1 MTIKKISPGEKLI
14 LDPIAAVK
22 RRIFLVAT
30 PLGILIMLFVWV
42 TGLRQGDISRLNTF
56 ILPLLASL
64 FLTLVLLL
72 WSDIIPLRTFELIVY
87 ASVVAYAL
95 CDFASVIVTT
105 ILTNGTFNTSLILWL
120 PFVYILGFL
129 ILSTNRALWLSAL
142 FLLSTFLLGATA
154 CLYFLANGLAVKNI
168 DLLVE
173 VYAASAF
180 YIAVLYLVA
189 RIKERYT
196 SELAVAD
203 DMSKLAMTDSVTQLN
218 NRRLLNLYLKE
229 EVNRAERHNQPL
241 SVLLFDL
248 DLFKRINDTY
258 GHNAG
263 DEVLHEVA
271 QLLRLIV
278 RTSDPFGRW
287 GGDEFLCLATNTTG
301 EKAVELAE
309 RLRDA
314 VQQHNFGMAG
324 KVTASFGVTSYQKG
338 DKPET
343 LIRRADLGL
352 YKAKAGGRNRVEAV
366 RAGIT
371 LPLFEGEKPYPVPQ
385 DNPGQAGKP
394 ETPEKTR
401 Q

>member
-1 MTIKKISPGEKLI
+1 MTIKKISPGEKLL

-22 RRIFLVAT
+22 RKIFLVAT

-42 TGLRQGDISRLNTF
+42 TSLRQGDISRLNTF

-105 ILTNGTFNTSLILWL
+105 ILTNGTFNKSLILWL

-263 DEVLHEVA
+263 DEVLHGVA
-271 QLLRLIV
+271 QLLRQIV

-385 DNPGQAGKP
+385 DNPGQADNPK
-394 ETPEKTR
+394 TPEKTSR
-401 Q
+401 

>member
-1 MTIKKISPGEKLI
+1 MTINKISPGGKPS
-14 LDPIAAVK
+14 LDPIEAVK
-22 RRIFLVAT
+22 RRIFLAAT

-42 TGLRQGDISRLNTF
+42 TGMRQGDISRLNTF
-56 ILPLLASL
+56 FLPLLATL
-64 FLTLVLLL
+64 FLTLVLLF
-72 WSDIIPLRTFELIVY
+72 WSDVIPLRTFELIVY
-87 ASVVAYAL
+87 ASVLAYAL
-95 CDFASVIVTT
+95 CDFASVIFRT
-105 ILTNGTFNTSLILWL
+105 IRTNGTFNTSLILWL

-142 FLLSTFLLGATA
+142 FFLTTLLLGAVA
-154 CLYFLANGLAVKNI
+154 CLYFLVNHLAIQNI

-173 VYAASAF
+173 VYSASAF

-189 RIKERYT
+189 RIKERYA

-218 NRRLLNLYLKE
+218 NRRLLNHYLKE

-241 SVLLFDL
+241 SILLFDL
-248 DLFKRINDTY
+248 DLFKKINDTY

-309 RLRDA
+309 RLREA
-314 VQQHNFGMAG
+314 VQQHHFGMAG

-352 YKAKAGGRNRVEAV
+352 YKAKAGGRNRVEPV

-371 LPLFEGEKPYPVPQ
+371 LPLFEGEKPYPIPQ
-385 DNPGQAGKP
+385 DDPGQLMILKNSRIYG
-394 ETPEKTR
+394 
-401 Q
+401 

>member
-22 RRIFLVAT
+22 RSIFLVAT
-30 PLGILIMLFVWV
+30 PVGILIMLFVWV
-42 TGLRQGDISRLNTF
+42 TSLRQGDISRLNTF
-56 ILPLLASL
+56 ILPLLASF

-72 WSDIIPLRTFELIVY
+72 WSDVITLRTFELIVY
-87 ASVVAYAL
+87 ASVMAYAL
-95 CDFASVIVTT
+95 CDFASVIITT

-142 FLLSTFLLGATA
+142 FLLSTLLLGATA
-154 CLYFLANGLAVKNI
+154 CLYFLVNGLAIQNI
-168 DLLVE
+168 ELLVE
-173 VYAASAF
+173 IYAAGAF

-189 RIKERYT
+189 RIKERYA
-196 SELAVAD
+196 SEVVVAD

-218 NRRLLNLYLKE
+218 NRRLLNHYLKE

-241 SVLLFDL
+241 SILLFDL
-248 DLFKRINDTY
+248 DLFKKINDTH

-271 QLLRLIV
+271 QLLRQII

-314 VQQHNFGMAG
+314 VQQHNFGVAG

-371 LPLFEGEKPYPVPQ
+371 LPLFEGEKPYMVPEDKPAQ
-385 DNPGQAGKP
+385 ANGPGNDPK
-394 ETPEKTR
+394 K
-401 Q
+401 